1 MVHYEWV
8 RSDDMTWLF
17 LVTYILNMIDLFFTI
32 YWVDMYGINAE
43 ANPFGK
49 FLFDN
54 GLAEI
59 AKVAVVGALLLFL
72 YVQAN
77 VEDNDT
83 ARIGLYICAS
93 VYAIVCIVHCLLWL
107 YIKTI

>member
-1 MVHYEWV
+1 
-8 RSDDMTWLF
+8 MTWLF
-17 LVTYILNMIDLFFTI
+17 IVTYILNMIDLFFTR

-59 AKVAVVGALLLFL
+59 AKLVVVGVLLLFL
-72 YVQAN
+72 YFQAN
-77 VEDNDT
+77 IEDNDT
-83 ARIGLYICAS
+83 AINGLYICAS
-93 VYAIVCIVHCLLWL
+93 VYAIVCILHCLLWL